1 MISPLDKVLRTA
13 IRKRR
18 LIRLVYDGRDRIAEP
33 HDYGIQ
39 DGAVR
44 LLAYQVE
51 PPAAW
56 RLFSV
61 SKITDCA
68 LLEHTFPAGGPRR
81 RGSTTG
87 GTSSLRASASRT
99 GASRPRAK
107 ILNGLQATA
116 GSVDF
121 ARAASCATPQWARAA
136 NQGLP
141 SR

>member
-68 LLEHTFPAGGPRR
+68 LLEDTFPGGRP
-81 RGSTTG
+81 TPTG
-87 GTSSLRASASRT
+87 KHHRWDQL
-99 GASRPRAK
+99 
-107 ILNGLQATA
+107 
-116 GSVDF
+116 F
-121 ARAASCATPQWARAA
+121 ARVGQP
-136 NQGLP
+136 NGGKPP
-141 SR
+141 SGKGPKRPAGNGRKRPSGNGRTR